1 MEMTTIAPIRAF
13 KDNYIWCLQRGTHA
27 AVVDPGDAG
36 PVFDYLRA
44 ENLQL
49 TAILN
54 THHHADHVGGNAGLL
69 SKYNVPVFGPA
80 RENIP
85 GVTRKLVEGEE
96 IEVPGVG
103 LRQRV
108 LDIPGHTAGHIAFY
122 GDGVLFCGDT
132 LFSCGCGRLFEGTPA
147 QMHTSLGKLAD
158 LPPETLVYC
167 GHEYTLANLRFAD
180 AAEPGNPAL
189 SERRTTAHA
198 ALDRGKPTLPSTIA
212 VERATNPFLRVRE
225 AALVTSAS
233 RHAGRT
239 LTSPVEVF
247 ATLRKW
253 KDGF

>member
-13 KDNYIWCLQRGTHA
+13 KDNYIWCLRRGTHA

-44 ENLQL
+44 EGLQL

-54 THHHADHVGGNAGLL
+54 THHHADHVGGNADLL

-80 RENIP
+80 REIIP
-85 GVTRKLVEGEE
+85 GVTRKLAEDDEN
-96 IEVPGVG
+96 EVPGIG
-103 LRQRV
+103 IRLRIF
-108 LDIPGHTAGHIAFY
+108 DIPGHTAGHIAFF

-147 QMHTSLGKLAD
+147 QMHASLSKLAD
-158 LPPETLVYC
+158 LPAETLVYC
-167 GHEYTLANLRFAD
+167 GHEYTLANLRFAE
-180 AAEPGNPAL
+180 AAEPENPAL
-189 SERRTTAHA
+189 TERRAAARA

-225 AALVTSAS
+225 PALINSAS
-233 RHAGRT
+233 RRAGRA
-239 LTSPVEVF
+239 LTNPVEVF
-247 ATLRKW
+247 AALRKW
-253 KDGF
+253 KDEF